1 MEYLIVFSVIA
12 MMTAYLWILARCLQ
26 HAETTIVYSPGRFR
40 AIAPQ
45 PSADTAATIL
55 VELPGVPRFA

>member
-26 HAETTIVYSPGRFR
+26 HAE
-40 AIAPQ
+40 
-45 PSADTAATIL
+45 
-55 VELPGVPRFA
+55 PR